1 MTVNYQKG
9 DHDSRPWGT
18 WEVLEAG
25 INYIVKK
32 LVVLPGQSVSLQL
45 HHKRN
50 EHWIIVQGIATVTL
64 DDKIKTV
71 KQDESVYIPVETK
84 HRIANQTNEPII
96 FIEVQTGEDL
106 DETDIVR
113 FEDQYGR
120 IAH

>member
-25 INYIVKK
+25 TNYIVKK

-120 IAH
+120 VAH